1 MIFERILFFKIQV
14 NYMILRPPSMPLIT
28 IDPYFNV
35 WSSTDKLTDSATVHW
50 TGYDNTINAY
60 ANIDGTVYRFVGA
73 DADVPAMKQVKS
85 DFDALSSVYVFSA
98 GGVELT
104 ATFTSPLLPG
114 DLEIMTRP
122 VSYLE
127 IITRS
132 LDGKKHSVKVSV
144 KVSEQICLD
153 LKGQYPVNTEVLDI
167 NSCATAKMGSSVQ
180 NILSRDGDDLRID
193 WGYFYLTGDS
203 ESRASF
209 ETKDEMTF
217 ACIESA
223 ELKAHES
230 YLVTFAY
237 DDIYSINYF
246 GKFLKSVWNNNG
258 KTIEEAIEEARDDY
272 SYVLSLCKDFSDK
285 MYSDAVRAGGEK
297 YAEILQL
304 AVRQTIGAHKAVVDE
319 NGEILFISKECYS
332 NGCAATVDV
341 SYPSIP
347 FFLLYN
353 PELVKGMMRPIY
365 KFARSDA
372 WKFDFAPHDAGRYP
386 AVDGQRYGLR
396 DGVLLY
402 EKQMPVEECGNMI
415 IMDAAVA
422 VATNDVSFADEHI
435 DLLEQWV
442 KYLIEN
448 GEDPGH
454 QLCTDDFAG
463 HLAHNCNLSLKAI
476 MGIASMG
483 MIYKMRGQVR
493 EGRKYITMAKNYAKS
508 WIERASN
515 NDGSY
520 RLAFDSE
527 DSFSMKYNIVWDKLF
542 GLDVMPK
549 SVLASEFASYKK
561 RMHPYGMPLD
571 NRKPYTKS
579 DWLVWTATLAERKE
593 DFEEFVAP
601 LWLFFHLS
609 PSRVPMTDWYYTI
622 TAIQSEWGKLEHI
635 NSKKSFRNRTVQGG
649 LFIKLLEYS
658 GIMKFDL

>member
-1 MIFERILFFKIQV
+1 
-14 NYMILRPPSMPLIT
+14 MILRPPSTPLIT
-28 IDPYFNV
+28 IDPYFSV

-60 ANIDGTVYRFVGA
+60 ANIDGTLYRFMGV
-73 DADVPAMKQVKS
+73 DPEVPPMKQTKS

-127 IITRS
+127 VITRA
-132 LDGKKHSVKVSV
+132 LDGKKHSVRVSV

-153 LKGQYPVNTEVLDI
+153 IKGQYPVTTEMLYV
-167 NSCATAKMGSSVQ
+167 NSCETAKMGSSVQ
-180 NILSRDGDDLRID
+180 NVLARDGDDLRID

-203 ESRASF
+203 ESRVSF
-209 ETKDEMTF
+209 ENKDEMTF
-217 ACIESA
+217 ACVQSA
-223 ELKAHES
+223 ELKPHES

-246 GKFLKSVWNNNG
+246 GKHLKSCWNNNG
-258 KTIEEAIEEARDDY
+258 KTIEEAIEEARSDY

-285 MYSDAVRAGGEK
+285 MYTDAVKAGGEK

-386 AVDGQRYGLR
+386 AVDGQRYGLKE
-396 DGVLLY
+396 GVLLF

-422 VATNDVSFADEHI
+422 VATNDVSFADEHL

-442 KYLIEN
+442 KYLIDN

-483 MIYKMRGQVR
+483 IIYKMKGQVR
-493 EGRKYITMAKNYAKS
+493 EGRKYITMAKSYAKS

-515 NDGSY
+515 KDGSY
-520 RLAFDSE
+520 KLAFDAE
-527 DSFSMKYNIVWDKLF
+527 DTFSMKYNIVWDKLF
-542 GLDVMPK
+542 GLDIMPK

-561 RMHPYGMPLD
+561 RIHPYGMPLD

-622 TAIQSEWGKLEHI
+622 TACHSEWGKLEHI
-635 NSKKSFRNRTVQGG
+635 SARKSFRNRTVQGG
-649 LFIKLLEYS
+649 LFIKLLEHS

>member
-1 MIFERILFFKIQV
+1 
-14 NYMILRPPSMPLIT
+14 MILRPPSTPLIT
-28 IDPYFNV
+28 IDPYFSV

-50 TGYDNTINAY
+50 TAYDNTINAY
-60 ANIDGTVYRFVGA
+60 AYIDGTAYRFVGA
-73 DADVPAMKQVKS
+73 DTSVPAMTQLKS
-85 DFDALSSVYVFSA
+85 DFDAFSSVYVFSA
-98 GGVELT
+98 AGVELT
-104 ATFTSPLLPG
+104 ATFTSPLLPT
-114 DLEIMTRP
+114 DLELMTRP

-127 IITRS
+127 IIVRS

-153 LKGQYPVNTEVLDI
+153 LKGQYPVVTETLRID
-167 NSCATAKMGSSVQ
+167 SCETAKMGSSVQ
-180 NILSRDGDDLRID
+180 NVLARDGDDLRID
-193 WGYFYLTGDS
+193 WGYFYLTGDT
-203 ESRASF
+203 ESHVFF
-209 ETKDEMTF
+209 EQKDDMTF
-217 ACIESA
+217 ACVESG
-223 ELKAHES
+223 ELKPHDS

-246 GKFLKSVWNNNG
+246 GKFLKSCWNNSG
-258 KTIEEAIEEARDDY
+258 KTIEEAIEEARNDY
-272 SYVLSLCKDFSDK
+272 SYVLSTCREFSDK
-285 MYSDAVRAGGEK
+285 MYIDAVKAGGEK

-304 AVRQTIGAHKAVVDE
+304 ALRQTIGAHKAVVDE
-319 NGEILFISKECYS
+319 NGEVLFISKECYS

-341 SYPSIP
+341 SYPSTP
-347 FFLLYN
+347 LFLLYN

-372 WKFDFAPHDAGRYP
+372 WSFDFAPHDAGRYP

-415 IMDAAVA
+415 IMEAAVA
-422 VATNDVSFADEHI
+422 VATNDVSFADEHFDI
-435 DLLEQWV
+435 LEQWV
-442 KYLIEN
+442 RYLIEN

-483 MIYKMRGQVR
+483 ILYKMKGQVR
-493 EGRKYITMAKNYAKS
+493 EGRKYITLAKNYVKS
-508 WIERASN
+508 WIDRASN
-515 NDGSY
+515 GDGSY
-520 RLAFDSE
+520 KLAFDSE
-527 DSFSMKYNIVWDKLF
+527 GSFSMKYNIVWDKLF
-542 GLDVMPK
+542 GLDLMPK

-561 RMHPYGMPLD
+561 RVHPYGMPLD

-579 DWLVWTATLAERKE
+579 DWLVWTATLAESKE

-609 PSRVPMTDWYYTI
+609 PSRVPMTDWYYTV
-622 TAIQSEWGKLEHI
+622 TACQSEWGRLEHV
-635 NSKKSFRNRTVQGG
+635 NNAKKSFRNRTVQGG

>member
-1 MIFERILFFKIQV
+1 
-14 NYMILRPPSMPLIT
+14 MILRPPSTPLIT
-28 IDPYFNV
+28 IDPYFSV

-60 ANIDGTVYRFVGA
+60 ANIDGTLYRFMGV
-73 DADVPAMKQVKS
+73 DPEVPPMKQTKS

-127 IITRS
+127 VITRA
-132 LDGKKHSVKVSV
+132 LDGKKHSVRVSV

-153 LKGQYPVNTEVLDI
+153 IKGQYPVTTEMLYV
-167 NSCATAKMGSSVQ
+167 NSCETAKMGSSVQ
-180 NILSRDGDDLRID
+180 NVLARDGDDLRID

-203 ESRASF
+203 ESRVSF
-209 ETKDEMTF
+209 ENKDEMTF
-217 ACIESA
+217 ACVQSA
-223 ELKAHES
+223 ELKPHES

-246 GKFLKSVWNNNG
+246 GKHLKSCWNNNG
-258 KTIEEAIEEARDDY
+258 KTIEEAIEEARSDY

-285 MYSDAVRAGGEK
+285 MYTDAVKAGGEK

-372 WKFDFAPHDAGRYP
+372 WKFDFAPHDVGRYP
-386 AVDGQRYGLR
+386 AVDGQRYGLKE
-396 DGVLLY
+396 GVLLF

-422 VATNDVSFADEHI
+422 VATNDVSFADEHL

-442 KYLIEN
+442 KYLIDN

-483 MIYKMRGQVR
+483 IIYKMKGQVR
-493 EGRKYITMAKNYAKS
+493 EGRKYITMAKSYAKS

-515 NDGSY
+515 KDGSY
-520 RLAFDSE
+520 KLAFDAE
-527 DSFSMKYNIVWDKLF
+527 DTFSMKYNIVWDKLF
-542 GLDVMPK
+542 GLDIMPK

-561 RMHPYGMPLD
+561 RIHPYGMPLD

-622 TAIQSEWGKLEHI
+622 TACHSEWGKLEHI
-635 NSKKSFRNRTVQGG
+635 SARKSFRNRTVQGG
-649 LFIKLLEYS
+649 LFIKLLEHS

>member
-1 MIFERILFFKIQV
+1 
-14 NYMILRPPSMPLIT
+14 MILRPPSTPLIT
-28 IDPYFNV
+28 IDPYFSV

-60 ANIDGTVYRFVGA
+60 ANIDGTLYRFMGV
-73 DADVPAMKQVKS
+73 DPEVPPMKQTKS

-127 IITRS
+127 VITRA
-132 LDGKKHSVKVSV
+132 LDGKKHSVRVSV

-153 LKGQYPVNTEVLDI
+153 IKGQYPVTTEMLYV
-167 NSCATAKMGSSVQ
+167 NSCETAKMGSSVQ
-180 NILSRDGDDLRID
+180 NVLARDGDDLRID

-203 ESRASF
+203 ESRVSF
-209 ETKDEMTF
+209 ENKDEMTF
-217 ACIESA
+217 ACVQSA
-223 ELKAHES
+223 ELKPHES

-246 GKFLKSVWNNNG
+246 GKHLKSCWNNNG
-258 KTIEEAIEEARDDY
+258 KTIEEAIEEARSDY

-285 MYSDAVRAGGEK
+285 MYTDAVKAGGEK

-386 AVDGQRYGLR
+386 AVDGQRYGLKE
-396 DGVLLY
+396 GVLLF

-422 VATNDVSFADEHI
+422 VATNDVSFADEHL

-442 KYLIEN
+442 KYLIDN

-483 MIYKMRGQVR
+483 IIYKMKGQVR
-493 EGRKYITMAKNYAKS
+493 EGRKYITMAKSYAKS

-515 NDGSY
+515 KDGSY
-520 RLAFDSE
+520 KLAFDAE
-527 DSFSMKYNIVWDKLF
+527 DTFSMKYNIVWDKLF
-542 GLDVMPK
+542 GLDIMPK

-561 RMHPYGMPLD
+561 RIHPYGMPLD
-571 NRKPYTKS
+571 NRKPYAKS

-622 TAIQSEWGKLEHI
+622 TACHSEWGKLEHI
-635 NSKKSFRNRTVQGG
+635 SARKSFRNRTVQGG
-649 LFIKLLEYS
+649 LFIKLLEHS

>member
-1 MIFERILFFKIQV
+1 
-14 NYMILRPPSMPLIT
+14 MILRPPSTPLIT
-28 IDPYFNV
+28 IDPYFSV

-60 ANIDGTVYRFVGA
+60 ANIDGTLYRFMGV
-73 DADVPAMKQVKS
+73 DPEVPPMKQTKS

-127 IITRS
+127 VITRA
-132 LDGKKHSVKVSV
+132 LDGKKHSVRVSV

-153 LKGQYPVNTEVLDI
+153 IKGQYPVTTEMLYV
-167 NSCATAKMGSSVQ
+167 NSCETAKMGSSVQ
-180 NILSRDGDDLRID
+180 NVLARDGDDLRID

-203 ESRASF
+203 ESRVSF
-209 ETKDEMTF
+209 ENKDEMTF
-217 ACIESA
+217 ACVQSA
-223 ELKAHES
+223 ELKPHES

-246 GKFLKSVWNNNG
+246 GKHLKSCWNNNG
-258 KTIEEAIEEARDDY
+258 KTIEEAIEEARSDY

-285 MYSDAVRAGGEK
+285 MYTDAVKAGGEK

-386 AVDGQRYGLR
+386 AVDGQRYGLKE
-396 DGVLLY
+396 GVLLF

-422 VATNDVSFADEHI
+422 VATNDVSFADEHL
-435 DLLEQWV
+435 DLLKQWV
-442 KYLIEN
+442 KYLIDN

-483 MIYKMRGQVR
+483 IIYKMKGQVR
-493 EGRKYITMAKNYAKS
+493 EGRKYITMAKSYAKS

-515 NDGSY
+515 KDGSY
-520 RLAFDSE
+520 KLAFDAE
-527 DSFSMKYNIVWDKLF
+527 DTFSMKYNIVWDKLF
-542 GLDVMPK
+542 GLDIMPK

-561 RMHPYGMPLD
+561 RIHPYGMPLD

-622 TAIQSEWGKLEHI
+622 TACHSEWGKLEHI
-635 NSKKSFRNRTVQGG
+635 SARKSFRNRTVQGG
-649 LFIKLLEYS
+649 LFIKLLEHS

>member
-1 MIFERILFFKIQV
+1 
-14 NYMILRPPSMPLIT
+14 MILRPPSTPLIT
-28 IDPYFNV
+28 IDPYFSV
-35 WSSTDKLTDSATVHW
+35 WSSTDKITDSATVHW

-60 ANIDGTVYRFVGA
+60 ASIDGTLYRFVGA

-85 DFDALSSVYVFSA
+85 DFDAFSSVYVFSA
-98 GGVELT
+98 AGVELT
-104 ATFTSPLLPG
+104 ATFTSPLLPT
-114 DLEIMTRP
+114 DLELMTRP

-127 IITRS
+127 VITRS

-144 KVSEQICLD
+144 KVSEQICLNI
-153 LKGQYPVNTEVLDI
+153 KGQYPVVTEKLSI
-167 NSCATAKMGSSVQ
+167 NSCETAKMGSSVQ
-180 NILSRDGDDLRID
+180 DILAKDGDDLRID

-203 ESRASF
+203 ESSVSF
-209 ETKDEMTF
+209 ENKDEMTF
-217 ACIESA
+217 ACVESA
-223 ELKAHES
+223 ELKMHES

-246 GKFLKSVWNNNG
+246 GKFLKSCWNNNG
-258 KTIEEAIEEARDDY
+258 KTIEEAIAEARNDY
-272 SYVLSLCKDFSDK
+272 SYVLAACRDFADK
-285 MYSDAVRAGGEK
+285 MYIDSVKAGGEK
-297 YAEILQL
+297 YAELLQL
-304 AVRQTIGAHKAVVDE
+304 ALRQTIGAHKVAVDD

-347 FFLLYN
+347 LFLLYN

-386 AVDGQRYGLR
+386 AVDGQRYGLKE
-396 DGVLLY
+396 GVLLY

-422 VATNDVSFADEHI
+422 VATNDVSFADEHL

-442 KYLIEN
+442 KYLIDN

-483 MIYKMRGQVR
+483 IIYKMKGQVR

-508 WIERASN
+508 WVERAAN
-515 NDGSY
+515 GDGSY
-520 RLAFDSE
+520 KLAFDS
-527 DSFSMKYNIVWDKLF
+527 DGSFSMKYNIVWDKLF
-542 GLDVMPK
+542 GLDIMPK
-549 SVLASEFASYKK
+549 SVLASEFASYKH
-561 RMHPYGMPLD
+561 RVHPYGMPLD

-579 DWLVWTATLAERKE
+579 DWLVWTATLAEKKE

-622 TAIQSEWGKLEHI
+622 TACQSEWGRLEHI
-635 NSKKSFRNRTVQGG
+635 SNAKKSFRNRTVQGG